1 MKKILIGTVAAA
13 GCMLLTPN
21 VAGAAYPPA
30 EQVPPPIVAGL
41 VTPPAPQATAALP
54 AAGSSSQ
61 MMLQVG
67 LVTVIA
73 GGALVGTSMRRRSRS
88 TS

>member
-30 EQVPPPIVAGL
+30 EQGPIFAGL
-41 VTPPAPQATAALP
+41 VTPPAPQAPAPTVLP
-54 AAGSSSQ
+54 AAGSSTQ

-67 LVTVIA
+67 LVTVVA